1 VERAAQR
8 KWARVLLSTA
18 VRTSARTA
26 RVSASLPA
34 CRRPTTMAMAP
45 RPRHNAALF
54 AAAAA
59 VRLLLF
65 QAFPLLPDRLAG
77 RVELSTPVSSFKRR
91 T

>member
-1 VERAAQR
+1 MAPD
-8 KWARVLLSTA
+8 
-18 VRTSARTA
+18 RTQK
-26 RVSASLPA
+26 ASL
-34 CRRPTTMAMAP
+34 
-45 RPRHNAALF
+45 L

-65 QAFPLLPDRLAG
+65 HAFPRLPDRLAG